1 MLNRIRVCQLG
12 VLIFARL
19 AAGLCRQAQ
28 TRDDKAGAWTNHPIP
43 ITYIL
48 TTWHGM
54 VNPVALSLCF
64 FRLHLP
70 LSLHQP
76 SQR

>member
-1 MLNRIRVCQLG
+1 MLNSIYVCQLG

-19 AAGLCRQAQ
+19 ATGLCRQAQ
-28 TRDDKAGAWTNHPIP
+28 TRDDKAGSAKGAIL

-48 TTWHGM
+48 TTWHGA
-54 VNPVALSLCF
+54 VNSATLYLCL

-76 SQR
+76 SQC